1 MPLSTLFRRRPKVQ
15 FAEFGHQL
23 SQFDLQKDGRVQ
35 YAQWLH
41 PRNPHQVI
49 EQEQVD
55 ALRQFIKPGDFVID
69 IGAYCGDT
77 GVPMALAAGA
87 TGCTLALEPNP
98 YVFKVLQANA
108 ALNRDKTNIVP
119 RNSAATE
126 ADGEFVFHYSDAGF
140 CNGGFKSQ
148 QRWRL
153 YKRRYPLTVR
163 GQNLLHILRTE
174 FAKWLPKLTYVKVD
188 AEGYDRAV
196 LASILPVLREQKPVI
211 RSEVFRKLVAKE
223 RYALHELLAELGY
236 SVHRYTDSGELVGEK
251 LECRDMTKFKHFDI
265 LALPNRKTVKQ
276 AA

>member
-23 SQFDLQKDGRVQ
+23 SQFDLAKDGRVQ

-49 EQEQVD
+49 EQQQVD

-98 YVFKVLQANA
+98 HVFKVLQANA
-108 ALNRDKTNIVP
+108 ALNRDKTNIIP
-119 RNSAATE
+119 RNCAATE

-153 YKRRYPLTVR
+153 YKRRYPLTVQ
-163 GQNLLHILRTE
+163 GKNLLHILRTE

-196 LASILPVLREQKPVI
+196 LASILPVLQEHKPVI

-223 RYALHELLAELGY
+223 RYALHELLANLGY
-236 SVHRYTDSGELVGEK
+236 TVHRYTESGELAGEK
-251 LECRDMTKFKHFDI
+251 LERGDMTKFKHFDI
-265 LALPNRKTVKQ
+265 LALPNRKAAKQ